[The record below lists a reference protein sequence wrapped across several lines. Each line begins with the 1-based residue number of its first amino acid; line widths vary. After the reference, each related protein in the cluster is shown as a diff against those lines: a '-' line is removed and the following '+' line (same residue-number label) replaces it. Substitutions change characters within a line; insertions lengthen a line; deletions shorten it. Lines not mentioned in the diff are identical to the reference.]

1 MLEIPIK
8 VNVTKEQAQRA
19 IEDFV
24 NGARSDLN
32 DIIGPGGYN
41 IDVNTEFTST
51 GAKEVSAEYSK
62 LKTDASK
69 YESQLIKNS
78 RTQAGSVT
86 SLRQTVNAL
95 KQQRDALNRTNPAW
109 ADYNKRIGEAQDK
122 LRAASGVQKGSLTDL
137 KRQRDELLRL
147 RDAVNRFPTGPGGKA
162 AGPTWNQLNKEI
174 KQLNGEINRA
184 TPGFNQFFSVLSK
197 VSTIQAG
204 FVAITAAVQSVGSA
218 VNAYVSRIKQLEGFT
233 LALQNIGLSA
243 AETNGYLRQSREIAT
258 DLGAP
263 IQQVEKGFKRMLPA
277 LQAVGTS
284 SADSSRFVE
293 ALTARTQTLGLSTDE
308 SGRLFE
314 AFAQV
319 LSKGKLQ
326 AEELNQQISE
336 LDGAFRT
343 QLADAIGVSTEQ
355 LTELVEEGA
364 ITAPVFVEAF
374 LKMENGV
381 EALQKRIESG
391 NATIQ
396 QLQNNIANI
405 NVQNLEAIGRAIE
418 PGIKSFLALANSI
431 AKFAQEFV
439 KTEQFRTLTIIFNQV
454 AKTLENLVK
463 GFLAATKVV
472 LQITEP
478 IFRVLNAVLGLG
490 REFGGLIGII
500 TTLVAAFAGLRLIQ
514 VIGGYIDSASSRF
527 TKFRRETILA
537 AAATEKFKNTAGGTT
552 FGNIARQ
559 ALIAGEGFKRL
570 GQSAVNAGAKL
581 LGFNVKAKETVS
593 ASRAIETASKGV
605 QTATQAVGTGVGQS
619 IQQLDL
625 FGPKVAESA
634 QQLELFNQ
642 SNTKSAKSTGTFSRS
657 AQIASKYSL
666 DFGRAL
672 GWSAG
677 ESAKFLRL
685 AKQKGPVTY
694 GLAKAFASA
703 AGGVAKFG
711 DILKTIGGGL
721 TRFGGQARGAQDATA
736 GIGRSAQI
744 SAKYNLDFG
753 KVLGWTAGESAKF
766 LRTAKQQGPV
776 QYGLA
781 RAFATTTGA
790 VGKFGQGLRGA
801 GTQLGALATR
811 ARAAGASLAK
821 SLAGSLR
828 DIVNPVS
835 LGIMA
840 IGNLIQIWN
849 ASGQAASD
857 VKAQYAE
864 PLDTLKQGYEK
875 ATQAA
880 KKQGTEGTAAA
891 VKPVEALK
899 QQNQAAGNAGKGWTA
914 LTIGLGVAAVAATVL
929 TGGLGGIA
937 IGAALATG
945 AALTTNKAV
954 QQLQKSAAG
963 KQWLES
969 TKEFNIQLQQNN
981 QKIRD
986 LNVGFGSLDFS
997 KFAEG
1002 STNLQQIGG
1011 LLLANYSATK
1021 GQIAANEE
1029 LIKSELAKAEPNQ
1042 AAIAAAREENASLQ
1056 QKLVTQKLLLDAY
1069 NAEIAARV
1077 RKGQAVD
1084 YEKMSLEELQGLQEA
1099 AIQQVE
1105 KLREVQ
1111 NAAVTGFTELQSNLM
1126 GLGTAGV
1133 AAMVSTI
1140 DAIAERELE
1149 GLGKTDVRRKAII
1162 QAQLEAQLKQNAFEE
1177 RIGQLRLKLQNQV
1190 AINEAK
1196 VQQARFQ
1203 AEAKIAAARG
1213 DMDLAKAYNEAA
1225 QAQGGIIKGLQVQYQ
1240 IESGVLKLQKEA
1252 KDQALLTKGEQEGI
1266 SQAVFDRYGVEKKG
1280 ISDVSG
1286 QLDGYIAQVE
1296 GLATEY
1302 GNAATNAG
1310 EIATSMEVEGIK
1322 NSVKPIEEF
1331 TKKLETAKKDLGQ
1344 ATADAQKMAGYTGDA
1359 SSGARGFADNMN
1371 VAATNAGKAR
1381 QEVEKI
1387 ANVIKS
1393 TGGSAGASSG
1403 RSNFPGG
1410 SRRALGGPV
1419 AAGGQYFVNDGGGRE
1434 GFLSASGKFSMLPA
1448 ARNINWRAPSSG
1460 FVIPAHLVDS
1470 YKQNSVVNNEIKNIN
1485 QRSVTRQT
1493 IDPNLLA
1500 GASSGNLSKRNG
1512 SAMPG
1517 STSSQRITNNITIQS
1532 QQPVMDASKIMAN
1545 VSRMRAR
1552 RRPF

>member
-32 DIIGPGGYN
+32 DIIGAGGYN

-69 YESQLIKNS
+69 YEAQLIKNS
-78 RTQAGSVT
+78 RTQAGSIT
-86 SLRQTVNAL
+86 SLRQSVNAL
-95 KQQRDALNRTNPAW
+95 KQQRDALNKTNPAW
-109 ADYNKRIGEAQDK
+109 AEYNDRIEEAQNK
-122 LRAASGVQKGSLTDL
+122 LRAASGIQKGSLTDL
-137 KRQRDELLRL
+137 KRQRDELLKL
-147 RDAVNRFPTGPGGKA
+147 RDATNRFPTGPGGKA
-162 AGPTWNQLNKEI
+162 AGPTWIQLNKQI
-174 KQLNGEINRA
+174 KELNGEINRA
-184 TPGFNQFFSVLSK
+184 TPGFNQFFTVLSR

-277 LQAVGTS
+277 LQSVGTS
-284 SADSSRFVE
+284 SADSSKFVE

-355 LTELVEEGA
+355 LTQLVEEGA
-364 ITAPVFVEAF
+364 VTAPVFVKAF
-374 LKMENGV
+374 LEMENGV
-381 EALQKRIESG
+381 EALQKRIKEG

-405 NVQNLEAIGRAIE
+405 SVQNLESIGRAIE

-431 AKFAQEFV
+431 ATFTQEFV
-439 KTEQFRTLTIIFNQV
+439 KTEQFKTIAIIFNQV

-463 GFLAATKVV
+463 GFLAATKVI

-490 REFGGLIGII
+490 REFGGLIGIV

-514 VIGGYIDSASSRF
+514 VIGGLVETAGTKF
-527 TKFRRETILA
+527 TRFRREAIVA
-537 AAATEKFKNTAGGTT
+537 AAATKNFQQVANGTG
-552 FGNIARQ
+552 FYNLYKQG
-559 ALIAGEGFKRL
+559 LIAVEGFKRL
-570 GQSAVNAGAKL
+570 GQSAVNAGKKL
-581 LGFNVKAKETVS
+581 LGFNVNAKETAS
-593 ASRAIETASKGV
+593 ASRAIVTASGGV
-605 QTATQAVGTGVGQS
+605 VAATQAVGAGVGQS

-625 FGPKVAESA
+625 FGPKVAESVKQLNLFEQANSSSSESA
-634 QQLELFNQ
+634 QKL
-642 SNTKSAKSTGTFSRS
+642 SNSTGLTSKTVQSFGRNLGFSRKES
-657 AQIASKYSL
+657 VSFL
-666 DFGRAL
+666 RAL
-672 GWSAG
+672 KSGGPVVLGLGKAFSSTVGGIKALGGNLRSIGTNFGDLGKRIAG
-677 ESAKFLRL
+677 ATSNVAKTKFNYLDLGKAIGLTSKETARYL
-685 AKQKGPVTY
+685 SIAKQSGPVLNTVAR
-694 GLAKAFASA
+694 GSLVAVGSLAR
-703 AGGVAKFG
+703 
-711 DILKTIGGGL
+711 L
-721 TRFGGQARGAQDATA
+721 GQA
-736 GIGRSAQI
+736 
-744 SAKYNLDFG
+744 AK
-753 KVLGWTAGESAKF
+753 
-766 LRTAKQQGPV
+766 
-776 QYGLA
+776 
-781 RAFATTTGA
+781 
-790 VGKFGQGLRGA
+790 GA
-801 GTQLGALATR
+801 GVQLGALVGK

-821 SLAGSLR
+821 SLAGSLSQ
-828 DIVNPVS
+828 IINPVS

-849 ASGQAASD
+849 ASGQAAAD
-857 VKAQYAE
+857 VKSQFAE

-914 LTIGLGVAAVAATVL
+914 LTVGLGVAAVAATVL
-929 TGGLGGIA
+929 TGGLAGIA
-937 IGAALATG
+937 IGAAAAG
-945 AALTTNKAV
+945 AAAFTANKAV

-969 TKEFNIQLQQNN
+969 TKQFNIQLQQNN
-981 QKIRD
+981 QRIRD

-1077 RKGQAVD
+1077 RKGQAVN
-1084 YEKMSLEELQGLQEA
+1084 YEKMSLEELQGIQEA
-1099 AIQQVE
+1099 AIAQVE

-1111 NAAVTGFTELQSNLM
+1111 NAAVTGFAELQSNLM
-1126 GLGTAGV
+1126 GLGTSGV

-1149 GLGKTDVRRKAII
+1149 GLSKTDVRRKAII

-1196 VQQARFQ
+1196 IQQARFK

-1213 DMDLAKAYNEAA
+1213 DMDLAKAYEEAA
-1225 QAQGGIIKGLQVQYQ
+1225 QAQGGIIRGLEVQYQ
-1240 IESGVLKLQKEA
+1240 IESDVLKLQKDA
-1252 KDQALLTKGEQEGI
+1252 KDQAILTKGEQEGI

-1280 ISDVSG
+1280 IDEVSG

-1302 GNAATNAG
+1302 GNAASNAEDVASSL
-1310 EIATSMEVEGIK
+1310 EIEGIK

-1331 TKKLETAKKDLGQ
+1331 TKKLEAAKKDLGV
-1344 ATADAQKMAGYTGDA
+1344 ATAEAQKMAGYTGDA
-1359 SSGARGFADNMN
+1359 SSGARNFADNMGT
-1371 VAATNAGKAR
+1371 AATNAQKAR
-1381 QEVEKI
+1381 GEVEKI

-1393 TGGSAGASSG
+1393 TGGASGAGGG
-1403 RSNFPGG
+1403 RTNFPGG

-1419 AAGGQYFVNDGGGRE
+1419 AAGRQYFVNDGGGRE
-1434 GFLSASGKFSMLPA
+1434 GFLSAAGKFTMLPA
-1448 ARNINWRAPSSG
+1448 ARNINWTAPSKG

-1485 QRSVTRQT
+1485 QRSVTRQS